1 MTNDDDNDDSNGD
14 DDEEGD
20 KGAPLKF
27 GGFNNQHYANEMEKE
42 GGDPTINIIWKLERE
57 RGWRNDDDDDDDD
70 RATMMFLEV
79 GESKGRGTTRE
90 EVL

>member
-1 MTNDDDNDDSNGD
+1 
-14 DDEEGD
+14 
-20 KGAPLKF
+20 
-27 GGFNNQHYANEMEKE
+27 MEKE
-42 GGDPTINIIWKLERE
+42 GGDPTINIMWKLERE

-70 RATMMFLEV
+70 RATMMFPEV

>member
-1 MTNDDDNDDSNGD
+1 MRD
-14 DDEEGD
+14 
-20 KGAPLKF
+20 LF
-27 GGFNNQHYANEMEKE
+27 V
-42 GGDPTINIIWKLERE
+42 ERE

>member
-1 MTNDDDNDDSNGD
+1 
-14 DDEEGD
+14 
-20 KGAPLKF
+20 
-27 GGFNNQHYANEMEKE
+27 MEKE
-42 GGDPTINIIWKLERE
+42 GGDPTINIMWKLERE

-70 RATMMFLEV
+70 RATMIFLEV

>member
-1 MTNDDDNDDSNGD
+1 MDYNPTFAAVLCR
-14 DDEEGD
+14 DEIGNRLQGEVGVRD
-20 KGAPLKF
+20 LF
-27 GGFNNQHYANEMEKE
+27 V
-42 GGDPTINIIWKLERE
+42 ERE

-70 RATMMFLEV
+70 RATMMNLEV

>member
-1 MTNDDDNDDSNGD
+1 MLCR
-14 DDEEGD
+14 DEIGNRLQGEVGVRD
-20 KGAPLKF
+20 LF
-27 GGFNNQHYANEMEKE
+27 V
-42 GGDPTINIIWKLERE
+42 ERE
-57 RGWRNDDDDDDDD
+57 RGWRNDDDD

>member
-1 MTNDDDNDDSNGD
+1 MMARATRMYPRCRHPSQKNRIVDAFTRRSRG
-14 DDEEGD
+14 
-20 KGAPLKF
+20 K
-27 GGFNNQHYANEMEKE
+27 NEMEME
-42 GGDPTINIIWKLERE
+42 GGDPTINIMWKLERE
-57 RGWRNDDDDDDDD
+57 RGWRNDGDDDNDD